1 MSRRYSS
8 LETVSERE
16 RESKVGEGLTEK
28 VKELQSLRR
37 SKARIG
43 KKEDDIWRIFRP
55 EMGRDERRVGT

>member
-1 MSRRYSS
+1 
-8 LETVSERE
+8 
-16 RESKVGEGLTEK
+16 VGEGLTEK

-55 EMGRDERRVGT
+55 EMGRDERRVGTSGDQKKN